1 MTTYHTFPA
10 DNLPP
15 PSDVELEIADRH
27 NRERWAW
34 LREAI
39 IEAEDAR
46 DQYSTQQ
53 DALGV
58 LL

>member
-10 DNLPP
+10 DNLPA
-15 PSDVELEIADRH
+15 PSDFELEIADRH

-39 IEAEDAR
+39 IEAEDER
-46 DQYSTQQ
+46 DLRDTQR
-53 DALGV
+53 DALGI
-58 LL
+58 LF